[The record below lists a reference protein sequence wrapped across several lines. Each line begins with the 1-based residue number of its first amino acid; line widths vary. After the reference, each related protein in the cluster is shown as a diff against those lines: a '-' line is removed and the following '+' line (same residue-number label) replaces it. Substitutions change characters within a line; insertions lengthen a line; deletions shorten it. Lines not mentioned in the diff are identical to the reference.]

1 MFTLAA
7 NAGLYGLAIFV
18 AGFVLGA
25 IREFFLMPEF
35 GAPQA
40 GMIMFAAIIVAA
52 TLIARWVVTKL
63 EPESGLPRLAG
74 LGLLG
79 SFVLALFDT
88 AFAMGVLG
96 YAADA
101 YLKNYDLN
109 SGSLL
114 PIALLVVALAPLTIK
129 LMDRAFGGGKAAGE

>member
-1 MFTLAA
+1 MITLAA

-18 AGFVLGA
+18 AGFVFGA
-25 IREFFLMPEF
+25 VREFLLMPRF
-35 GAPQA
+35 GAAQA
-40 GMIMFAAIIVAA
+40 GMIMFAAVIVAA

-63 EPESGLPRLAG
+63 EPDSGLLRLAG

-79 SFVLALFDT
+79 AFVLALFDT

-96 YAADA
+96 YPAEA
-101 YLKNYDLN
+101 YLRNYDLN

-114 PIALLVVALAPLTIK
+114 PIGLLVVALAPLTIK
-129 LMDRAFGGGKAAGE
+129 LMDRAFGKPQGSD